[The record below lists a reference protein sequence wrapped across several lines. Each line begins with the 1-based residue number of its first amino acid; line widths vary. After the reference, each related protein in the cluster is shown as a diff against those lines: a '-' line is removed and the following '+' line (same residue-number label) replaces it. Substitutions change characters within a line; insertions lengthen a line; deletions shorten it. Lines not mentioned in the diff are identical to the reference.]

1 MQNLSSGAS
10 CVLQSGSIV
19 GPTRRPY
26 KTLGDTGWV
35 GVTLSLALCVMKLYT
50 NVQTADGGPGG
61 KEDEEEE
68 EEEVSILRA
77 VS

>member
-1 MQNLSSGAS
+1 
-10 CVLQSGSIV
+10 
-19 GPTRRPY
+19 
-26 KTLGDTGWV
+26 
-35 GVTLSLALCVMKLYT
+35 MKLYM